1 MEALIIFAGGVF
13 LIVGIGS
20 IIQEHLGTIGT
31 TTFLAFILCTIAT
44 LIDTGAEK
52 TTNLQYFLYGFA
64 FLISIA
70 GVSSY
75 TYHTYMDNKAEK
87 KREDAVKSLQ
97 NNYKEGQNPLVVG
110 YAFIY
115 SNQQQTRQLATGA
128 LLYSLPKEY
137 ILTFSI
143 RNISPEAILAVEFQ
157 VTFLNAFNEV
167 IDILELS
174 SRRLIE
180 SAELYI
186 FNENIDKP
194 INYSSCVTRA
204 KRVKFIDGSIWVN
217 EN

>member
-1 MEALIIFAGGVF
+1 MGVIIFVGGVF
-13 LIVGIGS
+13 LIIGISS
-20 IIQEHLGTIGT
+20 IIQEHLGTIWT
-31 TTFLAFILCTIAT
+31 TTFLAFIPFIIAY
-44 LIDTGAEK
+44 IDTRTEE
-52 TTNLQYFLYGFA
+52 TTNLHYFLYGFA
-64 FLISIA
+64 FFIFSA
-70 GVSSY
+70 GVLS
-75 TYHTYMDNKAEK
+75 TVYHIYMDNKAEK
-87 KREDAVKSLQ
+87 KIEDAVKSLQ

-110 YAFIY
+110 YTSIY

-137 ILTFSI
+137 SLTFNS
-143 RNISPEAILAVEFQ
+143 RNISPKAILAIEFQ
-157 VTFLNAFNEV
+157 VIFLNAFDEV

-174 SRRLIE
+174 SKRLIK

-204 KRVKFIDGSIWVN
+204 KRVKFIDGTIWVN